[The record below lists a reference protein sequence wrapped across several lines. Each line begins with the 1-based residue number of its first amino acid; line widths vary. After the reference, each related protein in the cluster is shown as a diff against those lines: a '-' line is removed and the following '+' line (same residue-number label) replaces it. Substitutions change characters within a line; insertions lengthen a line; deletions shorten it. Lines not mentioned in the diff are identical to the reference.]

1 MIELDDLGIVKVLT
15 IFSLSPGSRFNRKFL
30 KEKTNMPN
38 IILDKTLIKLENF
51 GFIKQEKNLWAID
64 FKKKEIKELLNEFK
78 DNHIKFKQLPF
89 KEYFVILKIIAEL
102 SQIKDIGEIYL
113 FGSYAKLIFKEKSDI
128 DIAII
133 SDRVNK
139 KKVNLKIFKLEKKFK
154 KRIETHIFTKEFYKN
169 KKDALVREIL
179 QHGILI

>member
-1 MIELDDLGIVKVLT
+1 MIELYDLEIVKVLT
-15 IFSLSPGSRFNRKFL
+15 IFSVSPGSRFNRKLL
-30 KEKTNMPN
+30 KEKTGMPN
-38 IILDKTLIKLENF
+38 IVLDNTLSKLENS
-51 GFIKQEKNLWAID
+51 GFLKKEKNLFAVN
-64 FKKKEIKELLNEFK
+64 FEKRGIKELLNEFQ

-139 KKVNLKIFKLEKKFK
+139 KKVNLKISKLEKKFK
-154 KRIETHIFTKEFYKN
+154 KKIETHIFTKEFYKN
-169 KKDALVREIL
+169 KKDA
-179 QHGILI
+179 